1 MKMNNLEFNDPKYK
15 LIALYYGISAIIGL
29 GLITYQLF
37 TNPFHI
43 LVFILYVL
51 IYIQLVFMLFGAL
64 QYWDKRQTGLKILFW
79 ISLSLIPAFYTPL
92 IAYIPKITSGLFIY
106 FETGFG
112 ANGAGFDVF
121 VFYNTTLRIFNEQF
135 WRIGINLIEFFIFL
149 RFLNLAKAQNISLS
163 SFRR

>member
-1 MKMNNLEFNDPKYK
+1 MNNLEFNDPKYK

-79 ISLSLIPAFYTPL
+79 ISLSLIPAFYT
-92 IAYIPKITSGLFIY
+92 
-106 FETGFG
+106 
-112 ANGAGFDVF
+112 FDCL
-121 VFYNTTLRIFNEQF
+121 YSQNY
-135 WRIGINLIEFFIFL
+135 L
-149 RFLNLAKAQNISLS
+149 RFVYL
-163 SFRR
+163 FRNWLWCKWSWI